1 MDLMQEAS
9 NVLEQLIGE
18 VRGKFAHSQH
28 QQGVLDSLKAF
39 TAAVDWKV
47 ILLICYTWSLVVH
60 RFVVFKSHRLCI
72 GALADSSLNSANI
85 PVLLYPSLPQKYLLS
100 DERFCASK

>member
-9 NVLEQLIGE
+9 NVLEQLVGD

-47 ILLICYTWSLVVH
+47 TLLILSAWSSVVYKLVEYNP
-60 RFVVFKSHRLCI
+60 RLLCT
-72 GALADSSLNSANI
+72 GALADSSLDSTNI
-85 PVLLYPSLPQKYLLS
+85 YVLLYPSLPPKYLLS
-100 DERFCASK
+100 DKHFCASK